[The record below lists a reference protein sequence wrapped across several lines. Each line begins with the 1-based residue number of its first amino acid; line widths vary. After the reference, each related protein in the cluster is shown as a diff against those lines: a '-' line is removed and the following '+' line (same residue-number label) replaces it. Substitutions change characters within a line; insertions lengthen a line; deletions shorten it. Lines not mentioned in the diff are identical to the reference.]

1 VTTDRPRGAFGAALL
16 LAVATLAG
24 CASGGGNAVLT
35 PPPKPT
41 PTPTI
46 VPVQPQVVYTAIG
59 ASDAV
64 GYGASK
70 PCTTVSPPTGAADP
84 TCLGITGT
92 GYVPLLAR
100 RLQTAGDVVTL
111 DDLGISGA
119 VLGPDILATVNAYG
133 SLSSATPC
141 VPPNDYPTD
150 FLTAELPK
158 VSAASTLVTIF
169 AGGNDTIG
177 LINAVGCGAGGTT
190 LLQQVAYLDTQIA
203 AFGSDLAKLVGG
215 IKKTAPKAKIVI
227 ANLPNFALIP
237 VGLQQTAA
245 AQQGLAYLS
254 TQLDAQVIN
263 PLAATGV
270 AVVDLLCNPASY
282 VATNFYTDG
291 FHPND
296 AGYAVFEAGFYAQ
309 ISAAAPVAP
318 AATCSYATAQA
329 RLRQPISGP
338 LRHI

>member
-24 CASGGGNAVLT
+24 CASGGGNAV
-35 PPPKPT
+35 
-41 PTPTI
+41 PTI

>member
-1 VTTDRPRGAFGAALL
+1 MIGTRLRGGFVAALIL
-16 LAVATLAG
+16 TAMTFGG
-24 CASGGGNAVLT
+24 CASGGGNSVLT
-35 PPPKPT
+35 PQPT
-41 PTPTI
+41 PVPTI
-46 VPVQPQVVYTAIG
+46 VPVKPLVDYTAVG

-70 PCTTVSPPTGAADP
+70 PCTTASPPEIADL

-92 GYVPLLAR
+92 GYVPVLAR
-100 RLQTAGDVVTL
+100 RLVTAGNSVTL
-111 DDLGISGA
+111 GDLGISGA

-133 SLSSATPC
+133 SLMSATPC

-150 FLTAELPK
+150 FLTSELPK
-158 VSAASTLVTIF
+158 VGATSTLVTIF

-190 LLQQVAYLDTQIA
+190 LPEQLAYLQTQIT
-203 AFGSDLAKLVGG
+203 AFKTDLATLVSGV
-215 IKKTAPKAKIVI
+215 KSKAPNAKIVI

-237 VGLQQTAA
+237 VGLAQSAA

-254 TQLDAQVIN
+254 TELDLQVIN
-263 PLAATGV
+263 PLAATGIP
-270 AVVDLLCNPASY
+270 VVDLLCDPQSY
-282 VATNFYTDG
+282 AATNFYTDG

-296 AGYAVFEAGFYAQ
+296 AGYAEIAKQFYAQ
-309 ISAAAPVAP
+309 ISAATPAAP
-318 AATCSYATAQA
+318 AAACTYAAA
-329 RLRQPISGP
+329 PASLRQAIRGP

>member
-1 VTTDRPRGAFGAALL
+1 VTTDRLRGGLRAALL

-35 PPPKPT
+35 PQPT
-41 PTPTI
+41 ATPTI

-100 RLQTAGDVVTL
+100 RFQTAGDVVTL

-133 SLSSATPC
+133 SISSATPC

-177 LINAVGCGAGGTT
+177 LINAVGCGAGGAT
-190 LLQQVAYLDTQIA
+190 LPQQIAYLNAQIT
-203 AFGSDLAKLVGG
+203 AFGIDLAKLVTG
-215 IKKTAPKAKIVI
+215 IKATAPKAKIVI

-237 VGLQQTAA
+237 VGLEQTTAA
-245 AQQGLAYLS
+245 QEGLAYLS
-254 TQLDAQVIN
+254 TQLDAQIIN
-263 PLAATGV
+263 PLAGKGF
-270 AVVDLLCNPASY
+270 AVVDLLCDPASY

-296 AGYAVFEAGFYAQ
+296 AGYAAFEQQFYAQ
-309 ISAAAPVAP
+309 VSAATPVAP
-318 AATCSYATAQA
+318 AATCTYATAQS
-329 RLRQPISGP
+329 RLRQAISGP
-338 LRHI
+338 LRHV